1 VMADAGQL
9 EQVIMNLV
17 VNARD
22 AMAAGGS
29 VTIATANRDLEAPF
43 AHGQGEIPPGH
54 YVTLSVS
61 DTGCGMDAATLVRIF
76 EPFFTTKEAGK
87 GTGLGLST
95 VHGIVH
101 QSGGHIGIDSVVGRG
116 TRFTIYLARTAAT
129 IEVLGGSTAPTL
141 PKGQETVLVVE
152 DDIEVLGLASDILR
166 ACGYSVLQSGDP
178 AEAARLAER
187 HRGAINLL
195 VTDVVMP
202 TLPGPALARRI
213 VAGHPEARIL
223 YMSGYTDAAVRVGE
237 SSEGDDP
244 AGTFLQKPFTPEL
257 LACAVRSALDAT
269 ETVLA

>member
-1 VMADAGQL
+1 V
-9 EQVIMNLV
+9 E
-17 VNARD
+17 
-22 AMAAGGS
+22 
-29 VTIATANRDLEAPF
+29 IA
-43 AHGQGEIPPGH
+43 
-54 YVTLSVS
+54 
-61 DTGCGMDAATLVRIF
+61 DTGSGIAPEVLPHIF

-202 TLPGPALARRI
+202 ALPGPALARRI

-244 AGTFLQKPFTPEL
+244 AGTLLQKPFTPEL